1 MVYFVYAIY
10 IMQFRELMA
19 SKIGKIAISILLGVG
34 LASMFRKTCS
44 DSECYEFKG
53 PKQEEIKNS
62 TYRFGD
68 KCYSFAPQAVSCDS
82 TKVEVKFA

>member
-1 MVYFVYAIY
+1 MVYFVYTIY

-19 SKIGKIAISILLGVG
+19 SQIGKVAISILLGVG

-44 DSECYEFKG
+44 GASCYEFKG
-53 PKQEEIKNS
+53 PSLKEVETT
-62 TYRFGD
+62 TYRFGE
-68 KCYSFAPQAVSCDS
+68 KCYSFRPQAVPCDT